1 MEEQIVRCV
10 LRIQVFVVSPEVML
24 SHTLS
29 FSCQNLPLLPRSTE
43 IWGM

>member
-10 LRIQVFVVSPEVML
+10 LRIQVFVNPEVML